1 MGRAGI
7 VAWGIGLAAG
17 LTRGKGR
24 TPLELA
30 CAKDGATVPR
40 SLKVSKEPK

>member
-7 VAWGIGLAAG
+7 AAVVEIGLAAG

-30 CAKDGATVPR
+30 CAKDGVPR
-40 SLKVSKEPK
+40 REA